1 MSLDDSLREMLRE
14 IVREEIRPL
23 REELRT
29 TMGATKRPPENHSES
44 SAFLTVEDV
53 AGMMKVTEATVRSW
67 IKAGTLAASR
77 PAAGNGNGRL
87 YRVARV
93 DLDAFV
99 RGGKCLVGSGRQ
111 DIKGEAADIV
121 TLALHR
127 RKL

>member
-14 IVREEIRPL
+14 IVRDEIRPL
-23 REELRT
+23 REELRST
-29 TMGATKRPPENHSES
+29 IGAAQRATESRSSVSE
-44 SAFLTVEDV
+44 FLTVEDV
-53 AGMMKVTEATVRSW
+53 AEMMKVTEATVRSW
-67 IKAGTLAASR
+67 IKVGTLAASR
-77 PAAGNGNGRL
+77 PAAGNSNGRL

-127 RKL
+127 RKV

>member
-1 MSLDDSLREMLRE
+1 MSVEDSLREMLRE
-14 IVREEIRPL
+14 IVRDEIRPL
-23 REELRT
+23 REELRST
-29 TMGATKRPPENHSES
+29 IDATKRTTEGRFGS

-53 AGMMKVTEATVRSW
+53 AEMMKVTQATVRSW

-77 PAAGNGNGRL
+77 PVGGNGTGRL

-99 RGGKCLVGSGRQ
+99 RAGKGLLSDGRQ
-111 DIKGEAADIV
+111 DINREAADIV